1 MSWWKYWRRYFSF
14 FCMSWIFA
22 CLVFLSYHVQWRK
35 EQQLLYGRPNTKF
48 DGFQIKV
55 FDRHLAAEGL
65 FLLQNHG
72 PDGSC
77 CESRVFLT
85 PLRGVVVSIQ
95 ADEDDLTK
103 RKLKFTTTWR
113 RLASLKKTFLE
124 PQKTIQSYRMPGS
137 LGCQAVCR
145 TAAKHRCRRCRWGFA
160 GAWGKK
166 LENSGNF
173 NENWWIWKL
182 HRNRKRKMMKW
193 YEKDVKHGKY
203 STMFVQVLADVLVD
217 PMSSRFVLKIG
228 KAQQRRHVKA
238 RLVPGGWQRSSSPCG
253 RWSWQWRVKIKRAY
267 CWSMQFFDVSCNLL
281 PLETWKM
288 STLKKWT
295 WLTWQIRKYSSG
307 INRYRYRWNLWFGEL
322 RHVPGHQPRVIMSH
336 GFIWASET
344 LVCCYHS
351 PGEEFTS
358 ISRSIRIDTCILWSV
373 VPHWGRPG
381 SHPNAKT
388 TPSVLRSF
396 VPTWLHF
403 VTSYDYDFMI
413 SSDCGYLRL
422 TWCIGDLRALA
433 AAFVRPYVSRL
444 QSLFASHGQ
453 R

>member
-1 MSWWKYWRRYFSF
+1 MR
-14 FCMSWIFA
+14 I
-22 CLVFLSYHVQWRK
+22 
-35 EQQLLYGRPNTKF
+35 
-48 DGFQIKV
+48 
-55 FDRHLAAEGL
+55 
-65 FLLQNHG
+65 
-72 PDGSC
+72 
-77 CESRVFLT
+77 
-85 PLRGVVVSIQ
+85 
-95 ADEDDLTK
+95 
-103 RKLKFTTTWR
+103 
-113 RLASLKKTFLE
+113 
-124 PQKTIQSYRMPGS
+124 
-137 LGCQAVCR
+137 
-145 TAAKHRCRRCRWGFA
+145 
-160 GAWGKK
+160 
-166 LENSGNF
+166 NS
-173 NENWWIWKL
+173 WIWKL

-193 YEKDVKHGKY
+193 YEKDVKHDKY

-307 INRYRYRWNLWFGEL
+307 INRYRWNLWFGEL

-344 LVCCYHS
+344 LVCCYHG

-373 VPHWGRPG
+373 VPHWRRPG

-403 VTSYDYDFMI
+403 LTSYDFMI
-413 SSDCGYLRL
+413 HLIVDIFRFFSFSYFPVWHGALVICVLWLLPLLDRTSRDFKALSQAMGSVNSCETPVLSEAPVSKDRATWFNEACQTREHQFRNQRL
-422 TWCIGDLRALA
+422 YKNKQT
-433 AAFVRPYVSRL
+433 
-444 QSLFASHGQ
+444 AS
-453 R
+453 